1 MWSAI
6 YHDGIY
12 ATGQKARVSV
22 DGDALAIL
30 AENGSP
36 LSRWALKETRL
47 LAGSAAN
54 DAIRLRHGLV
64 AEDRL
69 TIADLS
75 ILELLEAKCPNLRRT
90 APDWRTTLRSSAL
103 WVLAAAASLVL
114 LVKVVVPV
122 MAEQFAAIVPQELE
136 RRIGEQLANQIV
148 TTFSHME
155 RQSEGSQLCQNKA
168 AQAALDGLA
177 ARLTEEIV
185 PALHLNIRVV
195 NLKVI
200 NALALPGGQI
210 LVFRG
215 LLEFAENGDELAGVL
230 AHELGHVI
238 LRHPLEVAIK
248 GASVSILASLIVGD
262 ITGGAAIAGV
272 AAAFLTAAYGQ
283 EAEHGADALAVSLLN
298 GAGFDSRNVAD
309 LFERFGRKARE
320 KEGVLSRLSS
330 HPLSRE
336 RAQNMRAMAQTGQ
349 TAFDAN
355 AWQAIRAMCR

>member
-185 PALHLNIRVV
+185 PRCQFEGHQRV
-195 NLKVI
+195 
-200 NALALPGGQI
+200 
-210 LVFRG
+210 
-215 LLEFAENGDELAGVL
+215 GVTRWTNPCIS
-230 AHELGHVI
+230 GTSGI
-238 LRHPLEVAIK
+238 C
-248 GASVSILASLIVGD
+248 
-262 ITGGAAIAGV
+262 
-272 AAAFLTAAYGQ
+272 
-283 EAEHGADALAVSLLN
+283 
-298 GAGFDSRNVAD
+298 
-309 LFERFGRKARE
+309 RKW
-320 KEGVLSRLSS
+320 G
-330 HPLSRE
+330 
-336 RAQNMRAMAQTGQ
+336 
-349 TAFDAN
+349 
-355 AWQAIRAMCR
+355 